1 MRRRG
6 RRRRTAR
13 GATTVAAGA
22 EVAAEAATAA
32 RVAKGMA
39 TARGTGEGGLRAA
52 LSRQRRLGIEAVIV
66 IGLLALGAFLVYH
79 FVVKTIRNTRPLGG
93 ANVVVTRGH
102 IANENEAS
110 FTVDPAHPATI
121 VGAAND
127 LTSYTSVND
136 GRMWTRAAPPRLPIG
151 S

>member
-13 GATTVAAGA
+13 AATTVAAGA
-22 EVAAEAATAA
+22 EAEAAEAATAA

-39 TARGTGEGGLRAA
+39 TARRTGEGGLRAA

-93 ANVVVTRGH
+93 ANVVVTGGH
-102 IANENEAS
+102 VANENEAS
-110 FTVDPAHPATI
+110 FTV
-121 VGAAND
+121 
-127 LTSYTSVND
+127 
-136 GRMWTRAAPPRLPIG
+136 
-151 S
+151 